1 MELEQRFNTDEACCE
16 YLAKLR
22 WPLGFVCPRCQA
34 TEAWR
39 MARGL
44 LAVPAVWAPTCC
56 ESGNDFPGQPLP
68 LMAWFRAMWHVT
80 ARKMEPVPWD

>member
-1 MELEQRFNTDEACCE
+1 MAEDYPRTLMELEQRFSTDEACCE

-44 LAVPAVWAPTCC
+44 WPCQQCRHQTSVKAGTIFQD
-56 ESGNDFPGQPLP
+56 S
-68 LMAWFRAMWHVT
+68 R
-80 ARKMEPVPWD
+80 